1 MEKTRREG
9 MIYRKLGKT
18 DIDISALSFG
28 TMRWTSEES
37 CFEAVQRGLDA
48 GMNYFDTSTGYVG
61 GMSEVWTGKAV
72 RSRRGEALVSSKSQY
87 GKAPNEPAVRGAIE
101 NSLKRMGLDYFDFY
115 QLWGLSSMGTLKSAL
130 AKGGFLDGVRRAMK
144 DSLIRRGVGFT
155 FHGTPEVFRAAVDT
169 GEFLSATVSYNLMK
183 RTEEEN
189 IRYAS
194 DRGVGIFVMNPLGG
208 GVLGMAGDEGYGF
221 LNGRS
226 GGTWYGAIRYLLANA
241 GVTAALM
248 GFSGPAQVEAD
259 LEALE
264 GGAVPDEPMRREM
277 ERMMD
282 AVQLIDPGFCTGCR
296 YCEVCENGF
305 SPSKLM
311 QALRGAKLYRVKDA
325 DMEEWMRSAYV
336 HDLPPEEQLAKCIE
350 CGLCME
356 KCPQKLKIVEEIQSM
371 KGLFGIKH

>member
-1 MEKTRREG
+1 

-28 TMRWTSEES
+28 TMRWKSEES
-37 CFEAVQRGLDA
+37 CREAVRLGLDA

-61 GMSEVWTGKAV
+61 GRSEVWTGSAV
-72 RSRRGEALVSSKSQY
+72 RARRVEALVSGKSHY
-87 GKAPNEPAVRGAIE
+87 GRAPNEPAVRGAIE
-101 NSLKRMGLDYFDFY
+101 NSLKRIGLEYFDFY
-115 QLWGLSSMGTLKSAL
+115 QLWGLNGMGMLKEAL
-130 AKGGFLDGVRRAMK
+130 KKGGFMDGVRSAMK
-144 DSLIRRGVGFT
+144 DGLVRRGVGFT

-169 GEFLSATVSYNLMK
+169 GEFLCATVSYNLMN
-183 RTEEEN
+183 RSEEQN
-189 IRYAS
+189 IRYAA

-221 LNGRS
+221 LRGKS
-226 GGTWYGAIRYLLANA
+226 GGTWYGALRYLLAN
-241 GVTAALM
+241 GGITAALL
-248 GFSGPAQVEAD
+248 GFSGPEQVKMD
-259 LEALE
+259 LEALD
-264 GGAVPDEPMRREM
+264 GGALPDEPLRREM
-277 ERMMD
+277 ERMID
-282 AVQLIDPGFCTGCR
+282 AVKLVDPGFCTGCR

-325 DMEEWMRSAYV
+325 DMEQWLRSAYV

-356 KCPQKLKIVEEIQSM
+356 KCPQKLKIVEEIKRM
-371 KGLFGIKH
+371 KELFGIYCSCPTLCP